1 MARIPI
7 NDENEAVAQEQPP
20 EQPDPQP
27 AQRDPRASNS
37 PGDGQRNEASGQRN
51 ESKELAELRA
61 ERDSLFER
69 LARATAEYKN
79 SQRRMQADA
88 DQRLQYANSSLIK
101 ALLPVIDNFERA
113 LSVDPDKTDPRS
125 LLKGM
130 QIVHDQWMAVLKQ
143 QQVEE
148 IAPQPGTPFDPS
160 QHEALMQQ
168 ESTYAVP
175 TVTQLMQKGYA
186 MHGRTLRPAQ
196 VAVSK
201 SV

>member
-7 NDENEAVAQEQPP
+7 NDENEAIDQSSESADTGGDPSAQGG
-20 EQPDPQP
+20 DAP
-27 AQRDPRASNS
+27 A
-37 PGDGQRNEASGQRN
+37 GDFDGL
-51 ESKELAELRA
+51 KA
-61 ERDSLFER
+61 ERDSLYER

-79 SQRRMQADA
+79 SQRRMQADM

-113 LSVDPDKTDPRS
+113 LSVEPDKTDPRT

-130 QIVHDQWMAVLKQ
+130 QIVHDQLMSVLKQ
-143 QQVEE
+143 QQVDE
-148 IAPQPGTPFDPS
+148 IAPPPGTPFDPS

-168 ESTYAVP
+168 DSTYNVP